1 MILHGY
7 GCSWT
12 QGEGADVT
20 IESKLK
26 NEELNQFRNEHSWL
40 KSLADKIGIDCKNN
54 GISGNS
60 NHNIFNKIVLDIT
73 DDIINSND
81 LVIIM
86 WSSSLRDSVTFL
98 PKNEWISWSVKHL
111 IQSPEKF
118 VNSFK
123 NDDNVYTEFLMDYK
137 NFFVTELFNQN
148 YYNIVNQ
155 NYIIFV
161 QKILKHYGIKYI
173 MCDSFESMLIDLH
186 KKDDV
191 THIIDKSTYW
201 EFRKQTFRDFLN
213 KTNRLDIW
221 EHQDTSYNTRATQH
235 PNKIGYNLISQEL
248 YNYIIKNN
256 II

>member
-12 QGEGADVT
+12 QGEGADIK
-20 IESKLK
+20 IESTLK
-26 NEELNQFRNEHSWL
+26 NEDLNKFRNEHSWL
-40 KSLADKIGIDCKNN
+40 KILASKIGIDSKNN
-54 GISGNS
+54 GVSGNS
-60 NHNIFNKIVLDIT
+60 NNNIFNKIVLDIT
-73 DDIINSND
+73 DEVIKSDD

-98 PKNEWISWSVKHL
+98 PKGEWVSWSVKHL

-123 NDDNVYTEFLMDYK
+123 NDDNVYTEFLMNYK
-137 NFFVTELFNQN
+137 SFFVTELFNQN

-155 NYIIFV
+155 NYIVFV
-161 QKILKHYGIKYI
+161 QKILNHYGIKYI

-186 KKDDV
+186 KKDDA
-191 THIIDKSTYW
+191 THTIDKSTYW
-201 EFRKQTFRDFLN
+201 GFRKETFRDFLN

-221 EHQDTSYNTRATQH
+221 EHQDTKYNTRATQH

-248 YNYIIKNN
+248 YNYIVKNN

>member
-1 MILHGY
+1 MVLHGF

-12 QGEGADVT
+12 QGEGADSKF
-20 IESKLK
+20 ESTLK
-26 NEELNQFRNEHSWL
+26 NEDLNQFRNEHSWL
-40 KSLADKIGIDCKNN
+40 KHLANKIGIDCRNN
-54 GISGNS
+54 GSSGNS
-60 NHNIFNKIVLDIT
+60 NSNIFNKIVLDIT
-73 DDIINSND
+73 DGIIKSDD

-98 PKNEWISWSVKHL
+98 PKGEWVSWSVKHL

-123 NDDNVYTEFLMDYK
+123 NDDSVYTEFIMKYK
-137 NFFVTELFNQN
+137 NFFVSELFNQN

-155 NYIIFV
+155 NYIVFV
-161 QKILKHYGIKYI
+161 QKLLNHYGIKYI
-173 MCDSFESMLIDLH
+173 MCDSFEPMLIDLH

-191 THIIDKSTYW
+191 THTIDKSTYW
-201 EFRKQTFRDFLN
+201 GFRKQTFRDFLN

-221 EHQDTSYNTRATQH
+221 EHQDTKYNTRATQH
-235 PNKIGYNLISQEL
+235 PNKEGYKLISQEL
-248 YNYIIKNN
+248 YNYIVKNN

>member
-12 QGEGADVT
+12 QGEGSDVSV
-20 IESKLK
+20 ESTLK
-26 NEELNQFRNEHSWL
+26 NEDLNQFRNEHSWL
-40 KSLADKIGIDCKNN
+40 KILANKIGIDCRNN
-54 GISGNS
+54 GVSGNS
-60 NHNIFNKIVLDIT
+60 NNNIFNKIVLDIT
-73 DDIINSND
+73 DGIIKSDD

-98 PKNEWISWSVKHL
+98 PKGEWVSWSVKHL
-111 IQSPEKF
+111 IQYPEKF

-123 NDDNVYTEFLMDYK
+123 NDDNVYTEFIMKYK
-137 NFFVTELFNQN
+137 NFFVSELFNQN

-155 NYIIFV
+155 NYIVFV
-161 QKILKHYGIKYI
+161 QKLLNHYGIKYI
-173 MCDSFESMLIDLH
+173 MCDSFEPMLIDLH

-191 THIIDKSTYW
+191 THTIDKSTYW
-201 EFRKQTFRDFLN
+201 GFGKETFRDFLN

-221 EHQDTSYNTRATQH
+221 EHQDTTYNTRATQH

-248 YNYIIKNN
+248 YNYIVDNN

>member
-12 QGEGADVT
+12 QGEGADVA

-26 NEELNQFRNEHSWL
+26 SEDLNKFRNEHSWL
-40 KSLADKIGIDCKNN
+40 TSLADKIGIESINN
-54 GISGNS
+54 GVSGNS

-73 DDIINSND
+73 DGIINSND

-98 PKNEWISWSVKHL
+98 PKGEWISWSVKHL

-123 NDDNVYTEFLMDYK
+123 NDDKMYTEFLMDYK

-155 NYIIFV
+155 NYIVFV

-173 MCDSFESMLIDLH
+173 MCDSFESMLIDLD

-191 THIIDKSTYW
+191 THTIDKSTYW
-201 EFRKQTFRDFLN
+201 GFRKQTFRDFLN

-221 EHQDTSYNTRATQH
+221 EHQDTTYDTRATQH
-235 PNKIGYNLISQEL
+235 PNKMGYNLISQEL

>member
-1 MILHGY
+1 MILHAY
-7 GCSWT
+7 GDSWT
-12 QGEGADVT
+12 EGEGADVT

-26 NEELNQFRNEHSWL
+26 NKELNQFRNEHSWL
-40 KSLADKIGIDCKNN
+40 KSLSNKIGIDCRNN
-54 GISGNS
+54 GVSGNS
-60 NHNIFNKIVLDIT
+60 NNKIFNKIVLDIT
-73 DDIINSND
+73 DGIITSND

-98 PKNEWISWSVKHL
+98 PKGEWISWSIKHL
-111 IQSPEKF
+111 IESPEKF
-118 VNSFK
+118 VSSFK
-123 NDDNVYTEFLMDYK
+123 NGDKVYTEFLMDYK

-155 NYIIFV
+155 NYIVFV

-173 MCDSFESMLIDLH
+173 MCDSFESMLIDLD

-191 THIIDKSTYW
+191 THTIDKSTYW
-201 EFRKQTFRDFLN
+201 GFRKQTFRDFLN

-221 EHQDTSYNTRATQH
+221 EHQDTTYDTRATQH
-235 PNKIGYNLISQEL
+235 PNKMGYNLISQEL

>member
-12 QGEGADVT
+12 QGEGSDVS
-20 IESKLK
+20 IESTLK
-26 NEELNQFRNEHSWL
+26 NEDLNQFRNEHSWL
-40 KSLADKIGIDCKNN
+40 KHLAKKIGIDYRNN
-54 GISGNS
+54 GSSGNS
-60 NHNIFNKIVLDIT
+60 NNNIFNKIVLDIT
-73 DDIINSND
+73 DGIIKSDD

-98 PKNEWISWSVKHL
+98 PKGEWVSWSVKHL
-111 IQSPEKF
+111 IQYPEKF

-123 NDDNVYTEFLMDYK
+123 NDDNVYTEFIMKYK
-137 NFFVTELFNQN
+137 NFFVSELFNQN

-155 NYIIFV
+155 NYIVFI
-161 QKILKHYGIKYI
+161 QKLLNHYGIKYI

-191 THIIDKSTYW
+191 THTIDKSTYW
-201 EFRKQTFRDFLN
+201 GFRKQTFRDFLN

-221 EHQDTSYNTRATQH
+221 EHQDTTYNTRATQH

-248 YNYIIKNN
+248 YNYIVDNN

>member
-12 QGEGADVT
+12 QGEGADVA
-20 IESKLK
+20 IECKLK
-26 NEELNQFRNEHSWL
+26 NEDLNKFRNEHSWL
-40 KSLADKIGIDCKNN
+40 TSLADKIGIECRNN
-54 GISGNS
+54 GVSGNS

-73 DDIINSND
+73 DGIINSND

-98 PKNEWISWSVKHL
+98 PKGEWISWSVKHL

-123 NDDNVYTEFLMDYK
+123 NGDNVYTKFLMDYK

-155 NYIIFV
+155 NYIVFV

-173 MCDSFESMLIDLH
+173 MCDSFESMLIDLD

-191 THIIDKSTYW
+191 THTIDKSTYW
-201 EFRKQTFRDFLN
+201 GFRKQTFRDFLN

-221 EHQDTSYNTRATQH
+221 EHQDTTYDTRATQH

>member
-12 QGEGADVT
+12 QGEGSDVSV
-20 IESKLK
+20 ESTLK
-26 NEELNQFRNEHSWL
+26 NEDLNQFRNEHSWL
-40 KSLADKIGIDCKNN
+40 KILANKIGIDCRNN
-54 GISGNS
+54 GVSGNS
-60 NHNIFNKIVLDIT
+60 NNNIFNKIVLDIT
-73 DDIINSND
+73 DGIIKSDD
-81 LVIIM
+81 LVMIM

-98 PKNEWISWSVKHL
+98 PNGEWVSWSVKHL

-123 NDDNVYTEFLMDYK
+123 NDDNVYTEFIMKYK
-137 NFFVTELFNQN
+137 NFFVSELFNQN

-155 NYIIFV
+155 NYIVFI
-161 QKILKHYGIKYI
+161 QKLLNHYGIKYI
-173 MCDSFESMLIDLH
+173 MCDSFEPMLIDLH

-191 THIIDKSTYW
+191 THTIDKSTYW
-201 EFRKQTFRDFLN
+201 GFKRETFRDFLN

-221 EHQDTSYNTRATQH
+221 EHQDTTYNTRATQH

-248 YNYIIKNN
+248 YNYIVDNN

>member
-12 QGEGADVT
+12 QGEGADVG
-20 IESKLK
+20 IECKLK

-40 KSLADKIGIDCKNN
+40 KSLAGNIGIECRNN
-54 GISGNS
+54 GVSGNS

-73 DDIINSND
+73 DGIINSND

-98 PKNEWISWSVKHL
+98 PKGEWISWSVKHL

-137 NFFVTELFNQN
+137 NFFVAELFNQN

-155 NYIIFV
+155 NYIVFV
-161 QKILKHYGIKYI
+161 QKILKHYGIRYI
-173 MCDSFESMLIDLH
+173 MCDSFESMLIDLD

-191 THIIDKSTYW
+191 THTIDKSTYW
-201 EFRKQTFRDFLN
+201 GFRKQTFRDFLN

-221 EHQDTSYNTRATQH
+221 EYQDTTYDTRATQH